1 MKIPVALGSR
11 VATVTVPEGSLVL
24 RPPEPPDALADV
36 GAAVRDAVRFPL
48 GGEPLEALVN
58 PRGRAT
64 IVVEHPSLPIPS
76 AVHDPRQEAL
86 AATADE
92 LARLGV
98 RSERQT
104 LVVAGGLE
112 RRAGRRELERL
123 VSPEFARHFRGR
135 VVVHDV
141 EDPEL
146 VEVGG
151 ANGTP
156 LRVNRALVE
165 ADVVVSLTAAETVR
179 HGGPASL
186 LAAGGPDA
194 LRAAGGASLLE
205 AAGSQTWELAL
216 AVERALAARV
226 PVLGVSL
233 VLDHPRL
240 GGALRGYP
248 HQHGPV
254 TRVARSPLGL
264 AFRALPDVAR
274 RRVLHSLPLE
284 LRSTA
289 AYAGPPSVA
298 HADALLRA
306 IEARST
312 TLEEPL
318 DAICIGIAATTP
330 HLPRETPNPLLVAH
344 HGLALALSLWRNRF
358 PVADGG
364 TAILAHHFHRGF
376 THGQQPYR
384 TFFRAFRDRAE
395 AAGLIAAEAEAAI
408 DERALAAYRAGR
420 SCHPRL
426 PFADWEACTPALERL
441 GAVVIAGC
449 RDAMA
454 ARRLGFV
461 PTHGIGAALEMAQG
475 RAGRAPRIGFV
486 VAPPYFP
493 LQVGA

>member
-11 VATVTVPEGSLVL
+11 VATVTVPDGSVVL
-24 RPPEPPDALADV
+24 RPPEPPDALVDV

-76 AVHDPRQEAL
+76 AVHDPRQDAL

-98 RSERQT
+98 ASERQT
-104 LVVAGGLE
+104 LLVAGGLE
-112 RRAGRRELERL
+112 RRAGRRDLERF
-123 VSPEFARHFRGR
+123 VPPDFARRFRGR

-146 VEVGG
+146 RDVGRV
-151 ANGTP
+151 NGTP

-165 ADVVVSLTAAETVR
+165 ADVVVALTAAETVR

-186 LAAGGPDA
+186 LAAGGPEP

-205 AAGSQTWELAL
+205 AAGSPTWELGLAL
-216 AVERALAARV
+216 ERALSARV
-226 PVLGVSL
+226 PVLGISL

-240 GGALRGYP
+240 AGALRGYP
-248 HQHGPV
+248 HDHGPV

-264 AFRALPDVAR
+264 AFRMLPDPVR
-274 RRVLHSLPLE
+274 RRVLLSLPLE
-284 LRSTA
+284 LKSTA

-298 HADALLRA
+298 HAEALLRA

-312 TLEEPL
+312 SLDEPL

-330 HLPRETPNPLLVAH
+330 HLPRETPNPLLVAY
-344 HGLALALSLWRNRF
+344 HGLALALRLWRNRF
-358 PVADGG
+358 PVAEGG
-364 TAILAHHFHRGF
+364 TAILVHHFHRGF

-384 TFFRAFRDRAE
+384 TFFRSIRDGADAE
-395 AAGLIAAEAEAAI
+395 GLAAAEGAAAT
-408 DERALAAYRAGR
+408 DERAVAAYRAGR
-420 SCHPRL
+420 RCHPLL
-426 PFADWEACTPALERL
+426 PFADWDACAPALERL

-449 RDAMA
+449 RDASA

-461 PTHGIGAALEMAQG
+461 PTHGVGAALEMAQG
-475 RAGRAPRIGFV
+475 RAGRPPRIGFV

-493 LQVGA
+493 LQVGP